1 METRSKKELKENYK
15 NRTVVGG
22 IYAIKCNG
30 NDRIWTKSTKDMA
43 GQKNRF
49 GFSVAINSS
58 PEPAMLE
65 EWKQY
70 GAKSFSFIV
79 LEEIEKGEAQT
90 EEEFSD
96 DVATLFEIWIDKQK
110 EELKNEHT
118 ITSH

>member
-1 METRSKKELKENYK
+1 METQSKNELKENYK

-22 IYAIKCNG
+22 IYAIKCDG
-30 NDRIWTKSTKDMA
+30 NDRIWTKSTMDMV

-49 GFSVAINSS
+49 GFSIAINSS
-58 PEPAMLE
+58 PEPSMLG

-70 GAKSFSFIV
+70 GAKSFSFVV

-96 DVATLFEIWIDKQK
+96 DVAILFEIWKDK

-118 ITSH
+118 ITSY

>member
-1 METRSKKELKENYK
+1 METQSKKALKENYK

-22 IYAIKCNG
+22 IYGIKCHG
-30 NDRIWTKSTKDMA
+30 TDRIWIKSTKDMA

-49 GFSVAINSS
+49 GFAVATNSC
-58 PEPAMLE
+58 PEPGMLR

-70 GAKSFSFIV
+70 GVKSFSFVV
-79 LEEIEKGEAQT
+79 LEEIEKGETQT
-90 EEEFSD
+90 EQEFSD
-96 DVATLFEIWIDKQK
+96 DVAMLLEIWIDKQK

>member
-15 NRTVVGG
+15 SRVVVGG
-22 IYAIKCNG
+22 IFGIKCLG
-30 NDRIWTKSTKDMA
+30 NDRIWIKSTKDMP

-49 GFSVAINSS
+49 GFAVATNSC
-58 PEPAMLE
+58 PEPGMLG

-70 GAKSFSFIV
+70 GAKSFSFVV
-79 LEEIEKGEAQT
+79 LEEIEKGEIQT
-90 EEEFSD
+90 EQEFSD
-96 DVATLFEIWIDKQK
+96 DVATLLEIWIDKQK